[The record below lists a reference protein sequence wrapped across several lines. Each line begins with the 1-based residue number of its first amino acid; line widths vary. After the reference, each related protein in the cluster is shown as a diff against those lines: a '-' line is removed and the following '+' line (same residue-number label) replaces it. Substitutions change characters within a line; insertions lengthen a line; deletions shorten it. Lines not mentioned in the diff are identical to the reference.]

1 MAKKFKRTL
10 AFSLVVCMLFAAL
23 PMQSLAADVEYSTE
37 TSPEGI
43 LTDVSTS
50 TDTIVDADGN
60 TTVVVTIQKNTNGD
74 YVDSEGNVITLDRQ
88 ETINKEGDSADSAE
102 ISSEG
107 GTETKEWTQDVAP
120 GAVIPEVEAEQ
131 KYQLNEDGTLK
142 LDEAGKPIPVTDNN
156 NNIII
161 SGSANNSHTGTT
173 GTTSAEN
180 PDNYDSTTTTTITD
194 RTVTGTVSQGE
205 IISSETKYE
214 TVVGPEDFGTKYDDT
229 KYADHKKDAQADGV
243 GEGQIF
249 VKPNQ
254 ANPNPDGNHDFFLSG
269 LGEWTDA
276 ASPVFKHIV
285 YQRDENGNPIPD
297 LNNPGEYLIDEEK
310 SQLINGEH
318 EAKATGM
325 DYQASQLILTYENGE
340 YFYAY
345 CADYL
350 VETSQ
355 EPGYRYRLENL
366 EDSGHYDEAD
376 AQKLRAIV
384 TNGYWGNEEGKGSL
398 ESMKAL
404 LAGYAAENPTVTIT
418 DERGNP
424 HTYDLAKIMDGLQ
437 PEEAL
442 AVTQAAIWAYSIN
455 RRESLEGVD
464 KVVVVGAKTA
474 IKCFN
479 DDGGH
484 YDEYRPAN
492 NQLANLMGAM
502 DKSQADLEAMGFTA
516 EVLAAREAAAC
527 EGDARMQALFDCL
540 MALEGIPNTNEDVS
554 QVINENTIEDV
565 SLVIQDKV
573 SDGETVNESNE
584 TVETDVY
591 NAELNF
597 KLAFIPGENDEVY
610 VYLLG
615 SDNQVMVDAD
625 GKPVKKLLAKENP
638 NGDADVIVPVD
649 GVYTLTGLQLAE
661 NVEFDL
667 RLEGTQYLNEGV
679 YLYSPLGERT
689 DSQTLVGMASGSQK
703 VEVGVTI
710 SFDVDEKQQV
720 VATREWHA
728 EVENEDTHED
738 PVDPDGIVP
747 RWNPPE
753 NNRLAND
760 EGEVIE
766 EEEVPL
772 AAPVSTG
779 DNTGLW
785 IAFFVM
791 IAFGI
796 VAINLF
802 DKKRQSNA
810 F

>member
-10 AFSLVVCMLFAAL
+10 AFSLVVCMLIAAL
-23 PMQSLAADVEYSTE
+23 PLQTLAADVVLSTE
-37 TSPEGI
+37 TSPEGVP
-43 LTDVSTS
+43 TDVVTF
-50 TDTIVDADGN
+50 TDTVVDSEGN
-60 TTVVVTIQKNTNGD
+60 TTVVVTIQKNTDGTYTDAN
-74 YVDSEGNVITLDRQ
+74 GNVITLDRDEVITMEDDQ
-88 ETINKEGDSADSAE
+88 VT
-102 ISSEG
+102 
-107 GTETKEWTQDVAP
+107 GTTGSETKEWSQDVAP
-120 GAVIPEVEAEQ
+120 GTNVPEVEAEQ

-142 LDEAGKPIPVTDNN
+142 LDEAGKPIPVMDNN

-161 SGSANNSHTGTT
+161 SGSANNSGSVTT

-180 PDNYDSTTTTTITD
+180 PDNYDSTTTTTTTD
-194 RTVTGTVSQGE
+194 RVVTGTVSQGE

-214 TVVGPEDFGTKYDDT
+214 SVVAPENFDGKYED
-229 KYADHKKDAQADGV
+229 YQAAIKKQDAQADGV
-243 GEGQIF
+243 SGPAVMVNPSQAQ
-249 VKPNQ
+249 PNT
-254 ANPNPDGNHDFFLSG
+254 DGSHDFFLAG

-276 ASPVFKHIV
+276 ASPVFMHIV

-297 LNNPGEYLIDEEK
+297 PENPGEYLIDEENSK
-310 SQLINGEH
+310 LIDGTQNN
-318 EAKATGM
+318 AKETGM
-325 DYQASQLILTYENGE
+325 DYQASQLVLTYENGE

-355 EPGYRYRLENL
+355 VPGYRYKLENL

-384 TNGYWGNEEGKGSL
+384 TNGYWGNEEGQGSL

-404 LAGYAAENPTVTIT
+404 LAGYAEKNPKVTIT
-418 DERGNP
+418 DERGTS
-424 HTYDLAKIMDGLQ
+424 HEYDLAEIMSGLQ

-479 DDGGH
+479 SKGGALS
-484 YDEYRPAN
+484 EYMPAN
-492 NQLANLMGAM
+492 NQLKNLADAM
-502 DKSQADLEAMGFTA
+502 DLTQAQLEAMGFTA
-516 EVLAAREAAAC
+516 EVLAAREESARQ
-527 EGDARMQALFDCL
+527 GDARMQALFDCL
-540 MALEGIPNTNEDVS
+540 MNLEGIPNTNEDVS

-591 NAELNF
+591 NADLNF
-597 KLAFIPGENDEVY
+597 KLAFVPGENDEVY

-615 SDNQVMVDAD
+615 SDNQVMVDANGD
-625 GKPVKKLLAKENP
+625 PVKKLLAKEGTVTDDKN
-638 NGDADVIVPVD
+638 VIVPVD
-649 GVYTLTGLQLAE
+649 GVYTLTGLHLTE
-661 NVEFDL
+661 NVDFDL

-679 YLYSPLGERT
+679 YLYTAEGGRLA
-689 DSQTLVGMASGSQK
+689 SQTLVGMASGSQK

-710 SFDVDEKQQV
+710 SFDVDEQQNV
-720 VATREWHA
+720 VATREWHT
-728 EVENEDTHED
+728 EVEVEEFEED
-738 PVDPDGIVP
+738 PVDPNPIVP

-760 EGEVIE
+760 GEVIE

-779 DNTGLW
+779 DNTGMW
-785 IAFFVM
+785 IAFFLM

-802 DKKRQSNA
+802 DKKRQANA

>member
-10 AFSLVVCMLFAAL
+10 AISLVVCMLIAAL
-23 PMQSLAADVEYSTE
+23 PLQTLAADVVLSTE
-37 TSPEGI
+37 TSPEGVP
-43 LTDVSTS
+43 TDVVTF
-50 TDTIVDADGN
+50 TDTVVDSEGN
-60 TTVVVTIQKNTNGD
+60 TTVVVTIHKNTDGTYTDAN
-74 YVDSEGNVITLDRQ
+74 GNVITLDRD
-88 ETINKEGDSADSAE
+88 EIITKEDDQVT
-102 ISSEG
+102 SEG
-107 GTETKEWTQDVAP
+107 GTETKEWTQDVDP
-120 GAVIPEVEAEQ
+120 GAVVPEVNAEQ
-131 KYQLNEDGTLK
+131 SYQKNEDGTLK
-142 LDEAGKPIPVTDNN
+142 LDEAGKPIPVTDSND
-156 NNIII
+156 NIVI
-161 SGSANNSHTGTT
+161 SGSAHNSGSVTT

-180 PDNYDSTTTTTITD
+180 PDNYDSTTTTTTTD

-214 TVVGPEDFGTKYDDT
+214 SVVAPENFDGKYEDYQAATK
-229 KYADHKKDAQADGV
+229 KQDAQADGV
-243 GEGQIF
+243 SGPA
-249 VKPNQ
+249 VMVNPNQ
-254 ANPNPDGNHDFFLSG
+254 AQPNPDGSHDFFLAG

-276 ASPVFKHIV
+276 ASPVFMHVV

-297 LNNPGEYLIDEEK
+297 PENPGEYLIDEEK
-310 SQLINGEH
+310 SKLIDGTQNN
-318 EAKATGM
+318 AKETGM
-325 DYQASQLILTYENGE
+325 DYQASQLVLTYENGE

-355 EPGYRYRLENL
+355 VPGYRYKLENL

-418 DERGNP
+418 DERGTS
-424 HTYDLAKIMDGLQ
+424 HEYDLAEIMNGLQ

-479 DDGGH
+479 SKGGALS
-484 YDEYRPAN
+484 EYMPAN
-492 NQLANLMGAM
+492 NQLKNLADAM
-502 DKSQADLEAMGFTA
+502 DLTEAQLEAMGFTA
-516 EVLAAREAAAC
+516 EVLAAREESARQ
-527 EGDARMQALFDCL
+527 GDARMQALFDCL
-540 MALEGIPNTNEDVS
+540 MNLEGIPNTNEDVS

-584 TVETDVY
+584 TVESDVY

-597 KLAFIPGENDEVY
+597 KLAFVPGENDEVY
-610 VYLLG
+610 VYLLD

-638 NGDADVIVPVD
+638 NDDADVIVPVD

-710 SFDVDEKQQV
+710 SFNVDEKQQV

-728 EVENEDTHED
+728 EVEHEEDAED
-738 PVDPDGIVP
+738 PVDPEGIVP

-753 NNRLAND
+753 NNRLAN
-760 EGEVIE
+760 EGEIIE

-785 IAFFVM
+785 IAMFMM